1 MIDEDQKAAER
12 IRTLTRVFRIHAIL
26 FGVII
31 GGLIIWNI
39 IEGGR
44 WWSFWPT
51 VGWGTVLA
59 VHFFFTKSACIDDRW
74 VEERED
80 DLRKRSYD
88 LSHIADLEERIAS
101 RHPSVQ
107 TPEERER

>member
-1 MIDEDQKAAER
+1 MTDKDEKAAKR
-12 IRTLTRVFRIHAIL
+12 IRTLGRVFRIHATL

-31 GGLIIWNI
+31 GGLTIWNI
-39 IEGGR
+39 IEGER

-80 DLRKRSYD
+80 ELRMRSYD

-101 RHPSVQ
+101 RHPSVH

>member
-1 MIDEDQKAAER
+1 MTDEDRKAADR
-12 IRTLTRVFRIHAIL
+12 IRTLRRVFRIHAAL
-26 FGVII
+26 FGAVI
-31 GGLIIWNI
+31 GGLIVWNI
-39 IEGGR
+39 IDGGR

-74 VEERED
+74 VEEREN
-80 DLRKRSYD
+80 DLRMRSYD

>member
-1 MIDEDQKAAER
+1 MTDEDQQAAER
-12 IRTLTRVFRIHAIL
+12 IRTLTRVFRIHATL
-26 FGVII
+26 FGAII
-31 GGLIIWNI
+31 GGLTIWNI

-51 VGWGTVLA
+51 VGWGAVLA
-59 VHFFFTKSACIDDRW
+59 VHFFFTKSACVDDRW
-74 VEERED
+74 VEEREN
-80 DLRKRSYD
+80 DLRTRSYD

-101 RHPSVQ
+101 RHPSVR

>member
-1 MIDEDQKAAER
+1 MLRRA
-12 IRTLTRVFRIHAIL
+12 FRIHVIL
-26 FGVII
+26 FGTII
-31 GGLIIWNI
+31 GGLVIWNVI
-39 IEGGR
+39 DGGR

-51 VGWGTVLA
+51 VGWGMVFA

-74 VEERED
+74 VEEREQ
-80 DLRKRSYD
+80 DLRMRSYD

-101 RHPSVQ
+101 RHSSVR